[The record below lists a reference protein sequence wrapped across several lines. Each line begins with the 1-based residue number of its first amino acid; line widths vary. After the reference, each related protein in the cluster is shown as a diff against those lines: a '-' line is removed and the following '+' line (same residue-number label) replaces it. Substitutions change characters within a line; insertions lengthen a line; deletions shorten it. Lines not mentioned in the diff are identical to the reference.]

1 MSSIT
6 PGIYYGTDGFRNFT
20 EDGKY
25 AQIKDGV
32 ISSTESITIGS
43 TAGNHMVLSENTG
56 KFILNYLNSSG
67 RLNSGLEF
75 GSGGYDKT
83 LITIV
88 PKKHFSNYS
97 SDPLDYDVF
106 Y

>member
-1 MSSIT
+1 MTSII

-43 TAGNHMVLSENTG
+43 TAGNHMVLSEEAG
-56 KFILNYLNSSG
+56 KFKLNYLNSSG
-67 RLNSGLEF
+67 SRNSSLEF
-75 GSGGYDKT
+75 GSGASGYNDVIILPFVT
-83 LITIV
+83 YTFLG
-88 PKKHFSNYS
+88 S
-97 SDPLDYDVF
+97 SSGLSA
-106 Y
+106 